1 MLVGLRVCAEDQ
13 FMPLW
18 KNPKAGRTRFY
29 RTTLSFSL
37 PLTSV
42 SESCLLL
49 AVRIEWKGLHLWC
62 VWEPTRVSLGEK
74 RRKKRGGR
82 ICTVREKIP
91 SARRRKSLRGQ
102 GAGRSR
108 LGNPRLNEPSKKLVR
123 QDVFC
128 SWKKKIKVFGHFC
141 PKWSSSIFWIRNLRQ
156 VNKSN
161 IFLILIPFFDWQFW
175 DFRFVFNF
183 WVFLWLR
190 KISLIN

>member
-108 LGNPRLNEPSKKLVR
+108 LGNPRLNEPSKKTSPSRCFLFLKEKN
-123 QDVFC
+123 QSLWTFL
-128 SWKKKIKVFGHFC
+128 SKV
-141 PKWSSSIFWIRNLRQ
+141 IFVHYLD
-156 VNKSN
+156 
-161 IFLILIPFFDWQFW
+161 P
-175 DFRFVFNF
+175 
-183 WVFLWLR
+183 
-190 KISLIN
+190 